1 MICEAAC
8 GEHDT
13 GDHGSEG
20 GDQLI
25 NEAEQR
31 AHQAGDV
38 LAGTINFVV
47 GAVSGHGDDDVAGQ
61 TLEASGRNGQDNIE
75 DQEVA
80 PVQSTGLRVGGH
92 GGGVTQQPQ
101 SDQSAVADQS
111 ADGADDHALALA
123 KLGCEIRNAA
133 EGDDA
138 AGDGGQS
145 GNVALQQGRTGDAG
159 EHCDLNG
166 AGLCRAA
173 QLIGRCG
180 QDQHLD
186 SAVILQSI
194 PVILQTDLDRLT
206 STKELRTVLRSDG
219 DDSQNGEDRRSDG
232 GEHPE
237 GVEEL
242 SGSIAADILVA
253 CCNAGADDRDTGEQQ
268 GVIHTVE
275 GCEQRTLLGVVGH
288 AGLSRLGNDAL
299 AGVTQI
305 VDHQDHNVEGEA
317 GCLRQQMG
325 AMEQNETGHAQGD
338 VADDDERAV
347 LAELAVGLIDHEADE
362 RVGDTVPDAHD
373 HAQGRGHHHADADPA
388 HQVVG
393 SVTHHH
399 HVQVGS
405 RVVQCKACD
414 APQRNAVDA
423 VVLVVFV
430 VVLIRQTSRFCH
442 CFLSLICV

>member
-1 MICEAAC
+1 MVSEAAD

-13 GDHGSEG
+13 GDHGCEG

-25 NEAEQR
+25 NEAEQG

-38 LAGTINFVV
+38 LAGAIDLVV
-47 GAVSGHGDDDVAGQ
+47 GAVRSHGDDDVAGDA
-61 TLEASGRNGQDNIE
+61 LEACVDDAQANME

-80 PVQSTGLRVGGH
+80 PVQGALSGVRGH
-92 GGGVTQQPQ
+92 GGGVAQQPQ
-101 SDQSAVADQS
+101 GDGQSVDDQT
-111 ADGADDHALALA
+111 ADGADDHGLALA
-123 KLGCEIRNAA
+123 ELGSHQRDGQ
-133 EGDDA
+133 EGDDD

-145 GNVALQQGRTGDAG
+145 GHVALQNGRTGDAG
-159 EHCDLNG
+159 EHCNG
-166 AGLCRAA
+166 DSAGTGRGA
-173 QLIGRCG
+173 QLIGRCR

-186 SAVILQSI
+186 GAVVLQGI
-194 PVILQTDLDRLT
+194 PVILQADLDRLAGA
-206 STKELRTVLRSDG
+206 KELRTVLRGDG
-219 DDSQNGEDRRSDG
+219 DDSQQGEDTGTDG
-232 GEHPE
+232 GHDPQA
-237 GVEEL
+237 VEEL
-242 SGSIAADILVA
+242 GGSIAADILVA
-253 CCNAGADDRDTGEQQ
+253 VCHIRKHDRQTSEQN
-268 GVIHTVE
+268 GVEHAVE
-275 GCEQRTLLGVVGH
+275 GSEHGALLGVVGH
-288 AGLSRLGNDAL
+288 AGLCRLGNDAL
-299 AGVTQI
+299 AGVAQI

-317 GCLRQQMG
+317 DCLRQLV
-325 AMEQNETGHAQGD
+325 GD
-338 VADDDERAV
+338 VEQDEAGHSQNDIADDDERAV
-347 LAELAVGLIDHEADE
+347 LTELAVGLIDHEAHE

-414 APQRNAVDA
+414 APQRNTVDA

-442 CFLSLICV
+442 FVFSP